1 MKTGTIINGFKIV
14 EAFGTPELLEKMFN
28 EATGYIS
35 ATGSIGVVMI
45 ECESDEFGNTVQIGK
60 MDVEKVKA

>member
-28 EATGYIS
+28 EATGYIGV
-35 ATGSIGVVMI
+35 TGSVGVVMI
-45 ECESDEFGNTVQIGK
+45 ECGSDEFGNTIEIGK
-60 MDVEKVKA
+60 MDVERAGA